1 MPYLTYLIGIKNILK
16 ENRMTLAI
24 DMVGTNLGSGTR
36 TYNVNFCEYLDKQTL
51 NEKIFIFVCNNYRLD
66 TNTNSNIKYIVKPSF
81 LTNIFFRI
89 IWMQFFLPF
98 ELKKLKI
105 DKLYSP
111 MNFGPIFLKLFKI
124 NFVLALHSNL
134 PWVFFSKMPG
144 SKLRNKFTKFLM
156 EKSILA
162 CDSLIVDSYFAKTE
176 IVNIMKIKK
185 DKVFVIYLGIDQ
197 KYLSSEKNNYF
208 LNNFNYKDYIISVL
222 SCVKYHNIINI
233 LKAFKLFN
241 ENNNVKLVFVLQILD
256 KEYFLKIKKY
266 VDKNFFEGEIIFLH
280 NLDNKYLVNLY
291 KKADLFIFSSY
302 CEVFGLTS
310 LEAMSQNCPVAISN
324 TSALPEINGN
334 AVHYFDPD
342 NIIDI
347 KESLR
352 ILTTDKEYTKNLNL
366 RANDHFKKFSWGKT
380 VMETCNILEIE

>member
-1 MPYLTYLIGIKNILK
+1 VTI
-16 ENRMTLAI
+16 AI

-36 TYNVNFCEYLDKQTL
+36 TYNVNFCEYLDKKTF
-51 NEKIFIFVCNNYRLD
+51 NEKVYIFISKNYKLE
-66 TNTNSNIKYIVKPSF
+66 TNTGNINIKYIVKPAF
-81 LTNIFFRI
+81 LTNIFFRV

-98 ELKKLKI
+98 ELKILKV

-111 MNFGPIFLKLFKI
+111 MNFGPVFLKLFKI

-134 PWVFFSKMPG
+134 PWIFFSKMPG
-144 SKLRNKFTKFLM
+144 GKLRNRFTKFIM

-162 CDSLIVDSYFAKTE
+162 CDSLIVDSYFAKKE
-176 IVNIMKIKK
+176 IVNIMNIKK

-197 KYLSSEKNNYF
+197 KYLSLKKNNYF

-241 ENNNVKLVFVLQILD
+241 ENNNEKLVFVLQILD
-256 KEYFLKIKKY
+256 KEYFLTIKKY
-266 VDKNFFEGEIIFLH
+266 VDENFFQGEIIFLH

-324 TSALPEINGN
+324 TSALLEINGN
-334 AVHYFDPD
+334 AAHYFDPD

-347 KESLR
+347 KESFK
-352 ILTTDKEYTKNLNL
+352 ILKKDQEYIKDLNL
-366 RANDHFKKFSWGKT
+366 KANIHYKKFSWEKT
-380 VMETCNILEIE
+380 VMETCDVLNIK